1 MAAAIKKLACTRM
14 PVDGACVYTLPVY
27 RRNKNIQLLQISLLR
42 LQAMPD
48 CENTAHHSRRF

>member
-14 PVDGACVYTLPVY
+14 PVDGVCAYTLPAC

-42 LQAMPD
+42 LQAMSD
-48 CENTAHHSRRF
+48 CENTLHHSRLF